1 MKGLILAGLGKGI
14 ADASS
19 TFGTMMMRQNEEDR
33 RDARE
38 EAREARKLQ
47 AAEAREEQAKQRMI
61 QEIATAREGGEQI
74 NRERVA
80 GQVLSQG
87 GANIAG
93 DSPAMDPA
101 EFANILRDNPEYE
114 QVYRQAGLIKDGMD
128 PRAQRATDQYEA
140 ALSAGAS
147 SATLQGLEKAKSNVL
162 ALIREE
168 RAEKRDDESARRFDV
183 SEERRSAADAER
195 FRISQQNANTSAT
208 RAENAAQG
216 RAATQE
222 RMTTIVNSQTQ
233 VLRELGSTPPRI
245 RGATP
250 EEQEAANKDWEA
262 SRNKARALIK
272 LAQDRMTEALGETS
286 PQGGNSDDNTG
297 SSNPGMPRPQS
308 REELNQLPSGT
319 RYIAPDGTV
328 RTKS

>member
-1 MKGLILAGLGKGI
+1 MSGLILAGLGRGLSN
-14 ADASS
+14 AA
-19 TFGTMMMRQNEEDR
+19 TTYGNTMMRSYEEDR

-47 AAEAREEQAKQRMI
+47 AAEAREEQLKQRMI
-61 QEIATAREGGEQI
+61 SETAAAREGADDIARG
-74 NRERVA
+74 RVA
-80 GQVLSQG
+80 GQVQGLGSQV
-87 GANIAG
+87 AG
-93 DSPAMDPA
+93 DSPVM
-101 EFANILRDNPEYE
+101 EREEIERLLKENPEYE

-195 FRISQQNANTSAT
+195 FRISQQQADASTTRADTAAT
-208 RAENAAQG
+208 RAENRLNLNAIVSTQG
-216 RAATQE
+216 
-222 RMTTIVNSQTQ
+222 Q
-233 VLRELGSTPPRI
+233 VIRDLGRSPPRI

-250 EEQEAANKDWEA
+250 EQQEAADRKWQESID
-262 SRNKARALIK
+262 KARSIQD
-272 LAQDRMTEALGETS
+272 LAQDRLNKSFAEPAS
-286 PQGGNSDDNTG
+286 QASNSGDNTG
-297 SSNPGMPRPQS
+297 SSNPGMPRPQT
-308 REELNQLPSGT
+308 REEVDQLPIGT
-319 RYIAPDGTV
+319 RYIAPDGTI